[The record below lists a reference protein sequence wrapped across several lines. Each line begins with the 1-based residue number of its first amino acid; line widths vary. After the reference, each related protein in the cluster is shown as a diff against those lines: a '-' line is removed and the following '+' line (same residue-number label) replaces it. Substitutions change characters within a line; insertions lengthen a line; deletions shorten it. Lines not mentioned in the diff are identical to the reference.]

1 MKTLNCHGQLI
12 DLSVPKIMGIINVTP
27 DSFYDGG
34 KNFSED
40 ALLKTAERMLEQ
52 GAAFLDVGGY
62 STRAGAAEISETE
75 EISRTQRAIGA
86 ILKNFP
92 KTFISIDTFRS
103 KVAAEAITHG
113 ASMVNDV
120 SGGSLD
126 PLMFETVATLNVPY
140 VLMHMRGTP
149 KTMARLTQYKDVT
162 LEVIKDLSEK
172 MHSARAA
179 GISDIIIDPGFGFAK
194 TRQQSFELLNHLEL
208 FGSLDTPILAGVSR
222 KSFVYKT
229 LDVLPDSALNGTTA
243 LNMVALTKGASILRV
258 HDVKQAAEC
267 VKLFQNLNF
276 QELNIKN

>member
-62 STRAGAAEISETE
+62 STRPGAAEISETE

>member
-149 KTMARLTQYKDVT
+149 KTMAQLTQYKDVT
-162 LEVIKDLSEK
+162 LEVIKDVSEK
-172 MHSARAA
+172 IHSARAA

-258 HDVKQAAEC
+258 HDVKEAAEC

-276 QELNIKN
+276 RELNIKN